1 MQMFQ
6 VIENRTANFSYP
18 SSAAGVV
25 FGGHLSAQAAFRHD
39 RKSPA
44 KPPLFAEAVAE
55 LEAVVI
61 PAAKNEIVEAAAA
74 PILTVVKNAPEE
86 PRKLSLDE
94 KIQRVE
100 DLTLLIDRWRT
111 LNESRRKLQT
121 FQIGADSLSSVILL
135 RDAAG
140 NEFKTSNSSVITSVI
155 DEMKRTLDGK
165 VKEVEEQIYG
175 KEMIM
180 QSGII
185 IHACNQIVNLF
196 TLQYHFA

>member
-1 MQMFQ
+1 M
-6 VIENRTANFSYP
+6 S
-18 SSAAGVV
+18 
-25 FGGHLSAQAAFRHD
+25 
-39 RKSPA
+39 KSN
-44 KPPLFAEAVAE
+44 VAE
-55 LEAVVI
+55 KNTTG
-61 PAAKNEIVEAAAA
+61 AAEVAEVKTVEVAAA
-74 PILTVVKNAPEE
+74 PVLTIVKDTPEE

-155 DEMKRTLDGK
+155 DEMKRTLDVK
-165 VKEVEEQIYG
+165 VREVEEQI
-175 KEMIM
+175 
-180 QSGII
+180 
-185 IHACNQIVNLF
+185 NL
-196 TLQYHFA
+196 

>member
-1 MQMFQ
+1 M
-6 VIENRTANFSYP
+6 S
-18 SSAAGVV
+18 
-25 FGGHLSAQAAFRHD
+25 
-39 RKSPA
+39 KSNGFA
-44 KPPLFAEAVAE
+44 KSTEAVAE
-55 LEAVVI
+55 LVADLVAVAEVKTVEAV
-61 PAAKNEIVEAAAA
+61 AA
-74 PILTVVKNAPEE
+74 PVMTVVKNVPEE

-155 DEMKRTLDGK
+155 DEMKRTLDVK
-165 VKEVEEQIYG
+165 VKDVEEQIYG

-185 IHACNQIVNLF
+185 RHACNQIVNLF